1 VEFPLPKQIDGRP
14 AAARGSGLF
23 SGYVNAAGL
32 PAISVP
38 VEPSPQGLPIG
49 MQLVGAF
56 GDDLTVLRLAR
67 QFEDAHPWASRWP
80 ALALDTSAA

>member
-1 VEFPLPKQIDGRP
+1 
-14 AAARGSGLF
+14 
-23 SGYVNAAGL
+23 VNAAGL

-38 VEPSPQGLPIG
+38 VAPSPQGLPIG

-56 GDDLTVLRLAR
+56 GDDLTVLQLAK

-80 ALALDTSAA
+80 SAFLDAVPA